1 MGMALW
7 YTLCD
12 HHADVLPFI
21 QPLVGPCL
29 FTGRGALRTS
39 VPACHCQ
46 DECLQYGLGHYDAV
60 DRWSL
65 GKYDLVVRFLRGARR
80 LNPPRSPLVPSWDL
94 SVVLAGLQ
102 RDPFEPLESVEL
114 KYLSIKTVLL
124 IALTFIKRV
133 RDLQAFS
140 VSEEFLVFGP
150 AYSTLSRET
159 PAWIHSQGSQHSLPR
174 PGGEPASQQKGKAVS
189 KQRLAHWIVDAFL
202 LPFFSQRWLG
212 LPSKP
217 LMSSQHNVSVTSIR
231 ERGLR
236 T

>member
-150 AYSTLSRET
+150 AYSHVVPRDPGLDTFPRFPPLPSETRWWTCKSAEREGCLQAEVG
-159 PAWIHSQGSQHSLPR
+159 PLDSECFSSLRDDWGSQVNP
-174 PGGEPASQQKGKAVS
+174 
-189 KQRLAHWIVDAFL
+189 
-202 LPFFSQRWLG
+202 
-212 LPSKP
+212 
-217 LMSSQHNVSVTSIR
+217 
-231 ERGLR
+231 
-236 T
+236 